1 MRMRSVKPFEMREI
15 YPCYVVRS
23 IAADVNQC
31 PCVAG
36 RGTWRAEVL
45 PPSRWDET
53 RAPTWEIGQGVVWSF
68 GPFLR
73 AASLLHDTASA

>member
-1 MRMRSVKPFEMREI
+1 MWFGLSPQMEI
-15 YPCYVVRS
+15 NVHVF
-23 IAADVNQC
+23 
-31 PCVAG
+31 AG

-73 AASLLHDTASA
+73 AASLFHGPASA